1 MELEKTYIYQV
12 CLHGSFSK
20 AAEALFI
27 TQPALSIAIKKVERE
42 IGAAIF
48 NRGQRPLTLTHVG
61 ELYLSHIKKEMLL
74 ERELK
79 QQLDDLHGLKSGE
92 LSIGGTHYM
101 NACLLT
107 PYITRFTTQFPNI
120 NITMTETSSDEL
132 IHLLKENKLDFTF
145 SCDEEVIQNFENYP
159 SFDDNILLAVPAHFF
174 LPARLLEE
182 AMTAEQVMHGKHKKK
197 STAAIPFHEF
207 PAFNFI
213 RIDEHVN
220 LGART
225 LSIFEEAGVF
235 PRVKIQVP
243 QLVTAFSLA
252 ASGIGATLV
261 SDRLVT
267 GTEKTLRF
275 FKLQSRHA
283 YRRYSLLLPHRSYTP
298 SAVKAF
304 IKLFR
309 ENG

>member
-27 TQPALSIAIKKVERE
+27 TQPALSIAIKKVEKE

-74 ERELK
+74 EQELK
-79 QQLDDLHGLKSGE
+79 QQLDDLHGLKSGS
-92 LSIGGTHYM
+92 LLIGGTHYM
-101 NACLLT
+101 NACLLL
-107 PYITRFTTQFPNI
+107 PYITSFTNRFPNI
-120 NITMTETSSDEL
+120 DINMTETSSDQL
-132 IHLLKENKLDFTF
+132 IELLKENKLDFTF
-145 SCDEEVIQNFENYP
+145 SCDEEVIQNFDHYP
-159 SFDDNILLAVPAHFF
+159 SFNDRILLAVPETFF
-174 LPARLLEE
+174 LPDRLLNE
-182 AMTAEQVMHGKHKKK
+182 ALSAEDVAEGRHRSPQREAVNFK
-197 STAAIPFHEF
+197 EF
-207 PAFNFI
+207 PSFNFI

-225 LSIFEEAGVF
+225 LAIFEEAGAK

-252 ASGIGATLV
+252 ASGIGATFV

-267 GTEKTLRF
+267 GREKSLRF

-283 YRRYSLLLPHRSYTP
+283 SRHYSLLLPHRSYTP
-298 SAVKAF
+298 SAVKEF
-304 IKLFR
+304 IKLFK
-309 ENG
+309 